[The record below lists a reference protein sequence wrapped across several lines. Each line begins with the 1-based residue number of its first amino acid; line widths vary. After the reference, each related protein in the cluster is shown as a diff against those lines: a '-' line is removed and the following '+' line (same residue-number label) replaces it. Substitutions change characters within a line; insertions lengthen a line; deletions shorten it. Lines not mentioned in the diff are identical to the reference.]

1 MTFKV
6 FLVDEKAKVPTKGS
20 PHSAAHDLYSCEQVS
35 IPPHSRK
42 LVNTGIIIQVDK
54 EDSYIRVA
62 PRSGLSVKGID
73 IGAGVVDYDYR
84 GRVKV
89 LMINHT
95 SEDYTVDIGDRIAQL
110 IVERIY
116 TDEFVDSA
124 IDEMTD
130 TQRGVGGFGSTG
142 K

>member
-6 FLVDEKAKVPTKGS
+6 FLVDEHAKVPTKGS
-20 PHSAAHDLYSCEQVS
+20 PHSAAHDLYSCEHTI
-35 IPPHSRK
+35 IPPNSRK
-42 LVNTGIIIQVDK
+42 LVNTGIILQIDK
-54 EDSYIRVA
+54 EDSYLRVA
-62 PRSGLSVKGID
+62 PRSGLSVRGID

-89 LMINHT
+89 LMINNT
-95 SEDYTVDIGDRIAQL
+95 SENFTIDIGDRIAQL

>member
-6 FLVDEKAKVPTKGS
+6 FLVDEKAKAPTKGS
-20 PHSAAHDLYSCEQVS
+20 PYAAAHDLYSCEQVL
-35 IPPHSRK
+35 IPAHSRK
-42 LVNTGIIIQVDK
+42 LVNTGVILQVDK
-54 EDSYIRVA
+54 EDCYLRVA

-84 GRVKV
+84 GRIKV

-95 SEDYTVDIGDRIAQL
+95 SEDYTVDVGDRIAQL
-110 IVERIY
+110 ITERIY